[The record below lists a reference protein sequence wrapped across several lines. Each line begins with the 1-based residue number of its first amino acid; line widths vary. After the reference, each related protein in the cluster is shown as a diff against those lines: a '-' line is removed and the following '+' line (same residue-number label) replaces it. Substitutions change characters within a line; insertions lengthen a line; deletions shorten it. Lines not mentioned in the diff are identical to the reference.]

1 MKICV
6 ISFDYWNYDVK
17 IVDKLNELGYNAF
30 HIKLGDFKY
39 KYPSFI
45 AKINNFFSKLLFDK
59 NIKKVKTEEYLLSVI
74 DKKGKQDKIL
84 VINPERIS
92 LETHLKIKKYTTNYK
107 TYLYD
112 SIDRY
117 DNKKLIE
124 KKVFDTIYSFDKK
137 DAIKYNLKFITN
149 YIHLEKKNITEKSK
163 FNVFSISSID
173 DRYATFNAIIEYFDN
188 NNISHQTLFYDKKKP
203 QILKKSATFINKT
216 LNHDKIQEKMEESD
230 VILDVLRKNQTGL
243 SFRVFDALALNK
255 KLITTNQ
262 SIKEY
267 DFYNENNIC
276 VIDKNTISIPNNFL
290 NTKYEKLSN
299 EIYKKYSL
307 ENWVK
312 TVFELEKNN

>member
-17 IVDKLNELGYNAF
+17 IVDKLNELGHNAF
-30 HIKLGDFKY
+30 HIKLGNFKY
-39 KYPSFI
+39 KYPNFI
-45 AKINNFFSKLLFDK
+45 AKLNNFFSKLLFDK
-59 NIKKVKTEEYLLSVI
+59 NIKKIKTEEYLLSI
-74 DKKGKQDKIL
+74 LDKNGNQDQIL

-92 LETHLKIKKYTTNYK
+92 LETHLKIKKYTSNYK

-137 DAIKYNLKFITN
+137 DATKYNLEFISN
-149 YIHLEKKNITEKSK
+149 YIHLEKKNETVKSK

-173 DRYATFNAIIEYFDN
+173 DRYATFNSIIDYFDKN
-188 NNISHQTLFYDKKKP
+188 SISHLTLFYDKKCPK
-203 QILKKSATFINKT
+203 ILKKSATFINKT
-216 LNHDKIQEKMEESD
+216 LNHNEIQEKMEKSD
-230 VILDVLRKNQTGL
+230 IILDVVRKNQTGL
-243 SFRVFDALALNK
+243 SFRIFDALALNK

-262 SIKEY
+262 SIKKY
-267 DFYNENNIC
+267 DFYNENNVC
-276 VIDKNTISIPNNFL
+276 VIDKNNISIPNEFL
-290 NTKYEKLSN
+290 KTKYEKLSD

-312 TVFELEKNN
+312 IVFNEK

>member
-17 IVDKLNELGYNAF
+17 IVEKLNELENSAF
-30 HIKLGDFKY
+30 HIKLGDFNY
-39 KYPSFI
+39 KYPNFKS
-45 AKINNFFSKLLFDK
+45 KIKNFFSKLFLGK
-59 NIKKVKTEEYLLSVI
+59 NIKKIKTEEYLLSVL
-74 DKKGKQDKIL
+74 DKKGNQDQIL

-92 LETHLKIKKYTTNYK
+92 LETHLKIKKYTSNYK

-137 DAIKYNLKFITN
+137 DASKYNLEFISN
-149 YIHLEKKNITEKSK
+149 YIHLEKKNETVKTQ

-173 DRYATFNAIIEYFDN
+173 DRYATFNTIIDYFDK
-188 NNISHQTLFYDKKKP
+188 NNISHQTIFYDKKNPK
-203 QILKKSATFINKT
+203 ILKDSATFINKT
-216 LNHDKIQEKMEESD
+216 LNHYEIQEKMEESD
-230 VILDVLRKNQTGL
+230 IILDVVRKNQTGL
-243 SFRVFDALALNK
+243 SFRIFDALALNK

-276 VIDKNTISIPNNFL
+276 VIDKNNISIPNDFL
-290 NTKYEKLSN
+290 NTQYEKLSD
-299 EIYKKYSL
+299 EIYKKYSI

-312 TVFELEKNN
+312 TVFKDGK